1 MTLLPGWQTF
11 PLGEL
16 VDVLDN
22 KRIPL
27 SAAERKHREG
37 PVPYYGA
44 TGKVGTIDK
53 PLFDEPLVL
62 LGEDGV
68 QFFDPYK
75 PKAYKIAGP
84 SWVNNH
90 AHVLRPK
97 AEVIEFGY
105 LLHYL
110 NAFDYQGYANGT
122 TRLKLTQG
130 AMNSIPVHLP
140 PLEDQRL
147 IVESL
152 DDHLSRLDK
161 ALAEIAAAKSLVEK
175 FAPSLF
181 HKLTSDDSHQSRRIP
196 FKDFIT
202 LQRGFDLP
210 KQDRKSGSVPIVGSN
225 GVLGFHDEARVRGP
239 GVVTGRSGT
248 IGRVHFIEDDF
259 WALNTTLY
267 VKDFKGNLPLFVYE
281 YLQTL
286 DLKHFAGG
294 STVPSLDRNV
304 LNDVEVEVPTFE
316 RQIEIS
322 REMALQRESML
333 EVLSRVSQLDSEF
346 HQIRRS
352 ALNAAFTGTL
362 VRKFDE
368 S

>member
-1 MTLLPGWQTF
+1 MTQWRVST
-11 PLGEL
+11 LGEECDIYQPKTISTKEMKSSGEFPVYGANGQIGFYDKFNHEDSEVL
-16 VDVLDN
+16 LSCRGNCGTVNVSRPKSWINGNAMVCAPKTSDLSKDFLAYYLQSVDWKPVITGTAQPQIT
-22 KRIPL
+22 RQPL
-27 SAAERKHREG
+27 AKVQV
-37 PVPYYGA
+37 PVP
-44 TGKVGTIDK
+44 
-53 PLFDEPLVL
+53 PLDE
-62 LGEDGV
+62 
-68 QFFDPYK
+68 
-75 PKAYKIAGP
+75 
-84 SWVNNH
+84 
-90 AHVLRPK
+90 
-97 AEVIEFGY
+97 
-105 LLHYL
+105 
-110 NAFDYQGYANGT
+110 
-122 TRLKLTQG
+122 
-130 AMNSIPVHLP
+130 
-140 PLEDQRL
+140 QRR
-147 IVESL
+147 IVETL

-161 ALAEIAAAKSLVEK
+161 ALAEIATAKSLVEK

-181 HKLTSDDSHQSRRIP
+181 HKLISVDSHESRKIF

-225 GVLGFHDEARVRGP
+225 GVLGFHDEAKVPGP

-267 VKDFKGNLPLFVYE
+267 VKDFKGNHPLFVYE

-304 LNDVEVEVPTFE
+304 LNDIEVVVPNFE

-333 EVLSRVSQLDSEF
+333 VVLTRVKQLDSQF
-346 HQIRRS
+346 HQLRRS
-352 ALNAAFTGTL
+352 ALNVAFAGTL
-362 VRKFDE
+362 GKEAR
-368 S
+368 